1 MLSTRTGLCDFS
13 LVFKSSLHMSVS
25 MEADIKT
32 TPKGFHCSLC
42 NVNIPNQPSLEQH
55 VKGRKHQTL
64 STVRCTR
71 KSQEERSVFVSGL
84 KPNISNTD
92 LAEYFHRF
100 GPVVDVIMDK
110 NKGVYAIVQFDE
122 IDGMNTAL
130 SCVEHRLKGLK
141 LRVKPR
147 EKKEFKLI
155 PKKKNDFQNL
165 QEVFDR
171 LKPELCQLG
180 SVNAQILYMVE
191 RFQLGDNEKKARSLV
206 IQLLQ
211 EVFVEFF
218 PDSKII
224 PFGSSVNT
232 FGIHSCDLDLFL
244 DLENTKVFQ
253 AHAKANFEQAGEGM
267 SDDGRSE
274 DSILSDIDLSTASA
288 AEVLDLVATILKRC
302 VPNVDKVHVVSTARL
317 PVVKFHHKELNLH
330 GDITLNNRL
339 AVRNTRFLQLCSGA
353 EERLRHLVYTVRL
366 WAKQKQLAGNPSGGG
381 PLLNNYALTLLVIF
395 YLQNCDPP
403 VLPTVDQLK
412 HMACEEEECVIE
424 DWDCTFPTQAI
435 AVPASKNTQDLCGLL
450 AGFFSFYAKFEFTTS
465 VISLRTGQSVPTE
478 TFLKKAD
485 EAMQEDSTS
494 KHHHGGPKIGPM
506 NILDPFEL
514 SHNVAG
520 NLNDRTARSFQK
532 ECQEAEKYCR
542 SLQYQSK
549 SSKGKSWGLVRLL
562 TPHGE
567 VQQARAELFTISI
580 PFKSDVLPED
590 LRNQQHIAKEAFSL
604 LWFQRVCAVIESI
617 FQNVL
622 KCQLVSA
629 PEVFDAGEDMD
640 SQNSSLDD
648 SGFSVDS
655 SLEFGPNIGVKRPLS
670 SGSDDSVSPHGKK
683 PRLSKR
689 GRTTLSPWL
698 WEQRHVVWAGR
709 RKVRR
714 ELIKDS
720 EAKAEG
726 SCVALETQV
735 TSHITEKEPELK
747 EVLQFK
753 LQPQVVGATEST
765 STLLKFQ
772 PIQDS
777 VGVFQDFFHFLE
789 VFLPKMVETM
799 LLNRMDN
806 V

>member
-1 MLSTRTGLCDFS
+1 
-13 LVFKSSLHMSVS
+13 

-64 STVRCTR
+64 SSVRSTR

-84 KPNISNTD
+84 KPDISNTD
-92 LAEYFHRF
+92 LAEYFQRF
-100 GPVVDVIMDK
+100 GPVADVIMDK

-122 IDGMNTAL
+122 TGGMNTAL
-130 SCVEHRLKGLK
+130 SCIEHQLKGLK
-141 LRVKPR
+141 IRVKPR

-171 LKPELCQLG
+171 LKPGLCQLM
-180 SVNAQILYMVE
+180 SVNAQMQYMVE
-191 RFQLGDNEKKARSLV
+191 RFQLGENEKKARSLV

-218 PDSKII
+218 PDSNII

-232 FGIHSCDLDLFL
+232 FGIHSCDLDLYL

-253 AHAKANFEQAGEGM
+253 AHAKANLEQVGEGM

-274 DSILSDIDLSTASA
+274 DSILSDIDLSTASP
-288 AEVLDLVATILKRC
+288 AEVLDLVAVILKRC
-302 VPNVDKVHVVSTARL
+302 VPSVDKVLVVSTARL
-317 PVVKFHHKELNLH
+317 PVVKFHHKELNLQA
-330 GDITLNNRL
+330 DITLNNRL
-339 AVRNTRFLQLCSGA
+339 AVGNTRFLQLCSGV
-353 EERLRHLVYTVRL
+353 EERLRPLVYTVRH
-366 WAKQKQLAGNPSGGG
+366 WAKQKQLAGNPSGAG

-412 HMACEEEECVIE
+412 DMACEEEECVIE
-424 DWDCTFPTQAI
+424 RWDCTFPTQAI
-435 AVPASKNTQDLCGLL
+435 AVPPSKNTQDLCSLL
-450 AGFFSFYAKFEFTTS
+450 AGFFIFYSNFDFANN
-465 VISLRTGQSVPTE
+465 VISLRTGQSLSTE
-478 TFLKKAD
+478 TFQKQVD
-485 EAMQEDSTS
+485 EVMQEDQAS
-494 KHHHGGPKIGPM
+494 KPLQSGPKIGPM

-520 NLNDRTARSFQK
+520 NLNERTARSFQK
-532 ECQEAEKYCR
+532 ECQDAEKYCR
-542 SLQYQSK
+542 SLQYQNK

-567 VQQARAELFTISI
+567 VQQARTEQLTISI
-580 PFKSDVLPED
+580 PLKSDALPED
-590 LRNQQHIAKEAFSL
+590 LSTQQHIAKDAFSW
-604 LWFQRVCAVIESI
+604 LWFQRVCAAVEGI

-622 KCQLVSA
+622 KCHLQSA
-629 PEVFDAGEDMD
+629 PEVFDANDDMEA
-640 SQNSSLDD
+640 QNSSLND
-648 SGFSVDS
+648 SGC
-655 SLEFGPNIGVKRPLS
+655 SLETPAEPCPNIGGKRPLS
-670 SGSDDSVSPHGKK
+670 SGSDTSVSPQGKR

-714 ELIKDS
+714 ELIKDAD
-720 EAKAEG
+720 AKAEG
-726 SCVALETQV
+726 SCVELETQV
-735 TSHITEKEPELK
+735 TAHIVQKEPQLNEA
-747 EVLQFK
+747 LQFK
-753 LQPQVVGATEST
+753 LQPQVVGAPEGT

-772 PIQDS
+772 PVQDCA
-777 VGVFQDFFHFLE
+777 GVFQDFFHFLE
-789 VFLPKMVETM
+789 VFLPKMVET
-799 LLNRMDN
+799 LLTNRVN
-806 V
+806 NA